1 MSLNSESTTEHSQG
15 LPSGPQTGLPTLSE
29 ARRAGKI
36 GMSRALEKA
45 DRQRLGWSM
54 LALGYLRLYAKRNAQ
69 FTAYMVTAT
78 ARLDADFPTPEKDQA
93 WGMVFRRAVKEGT
106 IKKSGQYFP
115 HPLRHGSDCIV
126 WESMVWAT

>member
-15 LPSGPQTGLPTLSE
+15 LPSGHQTGLPTLSQ
-29 ARRAGKI
+29 AREAGKI
-36 GMSRALEKA
+36 GMELALEKA
-45 DRQRLGWSM
+45 DRQSLGWST
-54 LALGYLRLYAKRNAQ
+54 LALNYLRLYAQSNSQ

-78 ARLDADFPTPEKDQA
+78 ARLDADFPTPGKDKA
-93 WGMVFRRAVKEGT
+93 WGMVFRLAVKEGT